1 MNKAVVAC
9 RILMGVPIAVFGS
22 NWFLKFMPR
31 VVDLSRDNSGFTTE
45 AYDLLVAFADSGFV
59 METIVLVH
67 VAAGVMLVANR
78 FVPLA
83 LAIHMPVTLMMV
95 LFHARLDSATGMI
108 AFPLAG
114 LHLFLIYAY
123 QDAFRPLLAPKRGS
137 LWESSLGEPEGQS

>member
-1 MNKAVVAC
+1 MSKAVVVC
-9 RILMGVPIAVFGS
+9 RILMGLPIAVFGS

-31 VVDLSRDNSGFTTE
+31 VVDHTRDKSDFTNE
-45 AYDLLVAFADSGFV
+45 AYDLLVAFADSGFI
-59 METIVLVH
+59 MESIVLVH
-67 VAAGVMLVANR
+67 IAAGVLLISNR

-83 LAIHMPVTLMMV
+83 LAIHLPVTLMMV

-123 QDAFRPLLAPKRGS
+123 QDSFRPLFEASTKNR
-137 LWESSLGEPEGQS
+137 WESQSEASA

>member
-1 MNKAVVAC
+1 MNKAVVVC
-9 RILMGVPIAVFGS
+9 RILMGVPIAVFGC

-31 VVDLSRDNSGFTTE
+31 VVDTSRDESGFTKK

-83 LAIHMPVTLMMV
+83 LAIHLPVTLMMV

-123 QDAFRPLLAPKRGS
+123 QDSFRPLLAPKPES
-137 LWESSLGEPEGQS
+137 LWGHSSGQPASQS